1 MVHVTVPSSGT
12 LVLDSIADDPSNTV
26 WASIGDY
33 PSYPVQTHVSRSV
46 DTATTIVV
54 AVAVCPDTRCSP
66 FSNMA
71 GAGGF
76 TLKTA
81 FAP

>member
-12 LVLDSIADDPSNTV
+12 LVLDTIPDDPSNTFWV
-26 WASIGDY
+26 SIGDY
-33 PSYPVQTHVSRSV
+33 PNYPIQIHVSRSI
-46 DTATTIVV
+46 DIATTILV
-54 AVAVCPDTRCSP
+54 AVAVCDTYLCSAR
-66 FSNMA
+66 SMT
-71 GAGGF
+71 GGF